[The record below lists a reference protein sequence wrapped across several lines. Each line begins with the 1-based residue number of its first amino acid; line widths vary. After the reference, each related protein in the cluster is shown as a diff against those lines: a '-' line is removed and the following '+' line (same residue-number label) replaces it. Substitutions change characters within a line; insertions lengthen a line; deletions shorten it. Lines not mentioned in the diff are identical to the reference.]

1 MTMSIEHLEMV
12 MVIVIVPECE
22 NCLLV
27 IIDHGRSDEEDNE
40 QM

>member
-1 MTMSIEHLEMV
+1 MVIEHLEMV

-22 NCLLV
+22 NCPLV
-27 IIDHGRSDEEDNE
+27 IIDHGRSDEKYNE